1 MTLICVICVD
11 FKPHSK
17 KESSIGNYDK
27 FNAEAVCNIGSPNHD
42 PHKAEPLL
50 TECLS
55 RASAQSWLQPHMTEN
70 KTDAE
75 SAQRSLWVQ
84 ASMVTM
90 PPQKLVTKTR
100 TQKRQ
105 TLLCMDKIQE
115 RQTVLR
121 GHLRERD
128 IWIIICKYCIYSYI
142 YIYIRSPCL
151 ELISIRCR
159 YSIGFSLNTCLK
171 HFHSM
176 YREILYIFLQGSNG
190 DLSRSFEC

>member
-1 MTLICVICVD
+1 M
-11 FKPHSK
+11 SQ
-17 KESSIGNYDK
+17 
-27 FNAEAVCNIGSPNHD
+27 
-42 PHKAEPLL
+42 
-50 TECLS
+50 S
-55 RASAQSWLQPHMTEN
+55 RASALSWLQPHMTEN

-90 PPQKLVTKTR
+90 PPPPKKKTR

-105 TLLCMDKIQE
+105 TLLCMDKIRE

-121 GHLRERD
+121 GHLRERE
-128 IWIIICKYCIYSYI
+128 IYELLYANTVNIHIYIYI